1 MSQTIQGSKGFA
13 EAKNY
18 RGSRILWAVPIVY
31 KNGKRRT
38 GHSMTVSGCPGQ
50 AGSAARGCMS
60 EPRFEAADARAQFE
74 RLLGELRPRLHRF
87 CARMTGSV
95 IDGEDIVQEAM
106 LKALESLSESE
117 AIDNP
122 EAWVFRIAHNT
133 ALDFLRRRAR
143 QQSLQSDE
151 STDMIVDP
159 ATPIE
164 DRKAVTVSL
173 RTFMH
178 LPAAQRGAVILKDV
192 LGYSL
197 DEIGHVMQATLPAV
211 KAALHRGRQQ
221 LRDLASAPEERSVA
235 VLAEPERSRLA
246 AYVDRF
252 NAHDFDAVRE
262 MLADEVRLEV
272 VNKVRLSGRRE
283 VSKYFTNYG
292 QVSDWNLIPGFV
304 DRRPGILVRDP
315 ADPNGRP
322 TYFILLSWGVD
333 GLLGIR
339 DFRYARYAIEGAE
352 LIALQ

>member
-1 MSQTIQGSKGFA
+1 M
-13 EAKNY
+13 
-18 RGSRILWAVPIVY
+18 AV
-31 KNGKRRT
+31 
-38 GHSMTVSGCPGQ
+38 
-50 AGSAARGCMS
+50 SARPDGPDQLRA
-60 EPRFEAADARAQFE
+60 AADARAQFD

-106 LKALESLSESE
+106 LKALESLSGAE
-117 AIDNP
+117 AIDNA
-122 EAWVFRIAHNT
+122 EAWVFRIAHNA

-151 STDMIVDP
+151 SMDMIVDP

-164 DRKAVTVSL
+164 DRQAATVSL

-178 LPAAQRGAVILKDV
+178 LPVAQRGAVILKDV

-197 DEIGHVMQATLPAV
+197 DEISHVMQATVPAT
-211 KAALHRGRQQ
+211 KAALHRGRRH
-221 LRDLASAPEERSVA
+221 LRELADAPEENSVP
-235 VLAEPERSRLA
+235 VLAEPERSLLA

-252 NAHDFDAVRE
+252 NDHDFDAVRE
-262 MLADEVRLEV
+262 MLAEEVKLEV
-272 VNKVRLSGRRE
+272 VNRLRLSGRRE
-283 VSKYFTNYG
+283 VGNYFSNYA
-292 QVSDWNLIPGFV
+292 QVPDWRFIPGFI
-304 DRRPGILVRDP
+304 DGRPGILVADP

-322 TYFILLSWGVD
+322 IYFIVLSWGVD

-352 LIALQ
+352 FVAL

>member
-1 MSQTIQGSKGFA
+1 
-13 EAKNY
+13 
-18 RGSRILWAVPIVY
+18 
-31 KNGKRRT
+31 
-38 GHSMTVSGCPGQ
+38 
-50 AGSAARGCMS
+50 MS
-60 EPRFEAADARAQFE
+60 EFGFGAADARAQFERAQFE

-106 LKALESLSESE
+106 LKALESLSEAE

-122 EAWVFRIAHNT
+122 EAWIFRIAHNT

-151 STDMIVDP
+151 SMDMIVDP
-159 ATPIE
+159 ASLIE
-164 DRKAVTVSL
+164 DRQAVTVSL

-178 LPAAQRGAVILKDV
+178 LPVAQRGAVILKDV

-197 DEIGHVMQATLPAV
+197 EEIGRVMQATLPAV
-211 KAALHRGRQQ
+211 KAALHRGRQH
-221 LRDLASAPEERSVA
+221 LRELADAPEARSAP

-262 MLADEVRLEV
+262 MLADEIRLEV
-272 VNKVRLSGRRE
+272 VNRFRLSGRGE
-283 VSKYFTNYG
+283 VSKYFTNYAK
-292 QVSDWNLIPGFV
+292 VSDWHLIPGFI
-304 DRRPGILVRDP
+304 DRRPGILVRDL
-315 ADPNGRP
+315 ADPNGPP
-322 TYFILLSWGVD
+322 TYFILLSWDGD
-333 GLLGIR
+333 GLVGIR

-352 LIALQ
+352 LVALR

>member
-1 MSQTIQGSKGFA
+1 MSD
-13 EAKNY
+13 
-18 RGSRILWAVPIVY
+18 
-31 KNGKRRT
+31 
-38 GHSMTVSGCPGQ
+38 
-50 AGSAARGCMS
+50 
-60 EPRFEAADARAQFE
+60 PRFGEADARAQFD

-106 LKALESLSESE
+106 LKALGSLSETE

-122 EAWVFRIAHNT
+122 EAWILRIAHNA
-133 ALDFLRRRAR
+133 ALDFLRHRAR

-151 STDMIVDP
+151 IMDMIVDP

-164 DRKAVTVSL
+164 DRQAVTVSL

-178 LPAAQRGAVILKDV
+178 LPVAQRGTVILKDV

-197 DEIGHVMQATLPAV
+197 EEIGHVMQATLPAV
-211 KAALHRGRQQ
+211 KAALHRGRQH
-221 LRDLASAPEERSVA
+221 LRELADAPEERSA
-235 VLAEPERSRLA
+235 PVLAEPQRTRLA
-246 AYVDRF
+246 AYIDRF

-272 VNKVRLSGRRE
+272 VNKIRLAGRRE
-283 VSKYFTNYG
+283 VGKYFTNYA
-292 QVSDWNLIPGFV
+292 QLSDWHLIPGFV
-304 DRRPGILVRDP
+304 DRRPGILVHDP

-333 GLLGIR
+333 GLIGIR

-352 LIALQ
+352 LIALR